1 MIIENEKKKCPNG
14 DNGSILPEKGGGFG
28 STPDLGTYEVFA
40 EYCFP
45 LLMKP
50 AHIEDVNSNLNR

>member
-1 MIIENEKKKCPNG
+1 
-14 DNGSILPEKGGGFG
+14 
-28 STPDLGTYEVFA
+28 LGTYEVFA